1 MWQLA
6 LLLPILL
13 LLLTLAMNAWHA
25 YLIYRDVDKRTPRDV
40 SSERRPMPAEIAEW
54 GRQLRELGFERLG
67 EVEVSVPSV
76 GVIVAVIKRRQQHTA
91 WLFRDRAATT
101 VAEATRELLDLSS
114 RLADGSYVLTMRA
127 VGNRIDEPG
136 LFVSVVPG
144 GPRDTYRHH
153 LINVETRAVSHGP
166 PGTVSSMAQ
175 QAAQDAEFRASYAK
189 RQLRRPLVIR
199 WLLPIAVI
207 ALALVVLTIL
217 TIWLVATVVGR

>member
-1 MWQLA
+1 L
-6 LLLPILL
+6 
-13 LLLTLAMNAWHA
+13 
-25 YLIYRDVDKRTPRDV
+25 
-40 SSERRPMPAEIAEW
+40 
-54 GRQLRELGFERLG
+54 
-67 EVEVSVPSV
+67 PSV
-76 GVIVAVIKRRQQHTA
+76 GVIAAVIKRRQQHTA

-153 LINVETRAVSHGP
+153 LVNVETRAVSHGP